1 MKTKTKIKRL
11 TKKTLILSTFHDVLL
26 LLAVEL
32 PVEPRMG
39 QAFTYR
45 RPAPEV
51 SPDEG
56 FRREPK
62 RR

>member
-1 MKTKTKIKRL
+1 MDHEDRQHE
-11 TKKTLILSTFHDVLL
+11 SRRGQ
-26 LLAVEL
+26 L

-51 SPDEG
+51 SPGEG